1 MQTLIQIASFLI
13 DTLGTL
19 YLLAILLR
27 FMLQLARAD
36 FYNPMSQVIVKL
48 TNPLLIP
55 FRRIIPGLWGI
66 DFAAIVLALV
76 FHALVLELLI
86 FVGSGQIALSLL
98 IIAWSFI
105 GNALFMITIYLISLI
120 IMAIASFIAPYS
132 ANPILMLIRQMNEPL
147 LKPIRRFIPPAGGM
161 DFSVLFASIG
171 LVVIQMV
178 LVGIANGVRAPLHFM
193 LGWFL

>member
-13 DTLGTL
+13 NTLGTL

-36 FYNPMSQVIVKL
+36 FYNPFSQLIVKL

-55 FRRIIPGLWGI
+55 FRRVIPGLWGV

-76 FHALVLELLI
+76 FHAIALELLI
-86 FVGSGQIALSLL
+86 FVGSGQIALNLL

-132 ANPILMLIRQMNEPL
+132 AHPILVLIRQMNEPL
-147 LKPIRRFIPPAGGM
+147 LRPIRRFIRPAGGM
-161 DFSVLFASIG
+161 DFSVMFASIG
-171 LVVIQMV
+171 LIVIQMV
-178 LVGIANGVRAPLHFM
+178 LVGIANGVSTPLHFI